1 VLDNIQDR
9 LEIAY
14 PVFLLLFNIHVI
26 HNKKGDRT
34 MSYLDKLI
42 VNEMT
47 EDIEE
52 SVFSDEMGEF
62 IDSLA
67 DLETDKD
74 IIDRCIG
81 GNEGE

>member
-1 VLDNIQDR
+1 
-9 LEIAY
+9 
-14 PVFLLLFNIHVI
+14 
-26 HNKKGDRT
+26 

-47 EDIEE
+47 KDIEDD
-52 SVFSDEMGEF
+52 VFVDEMGEF

-81 GNEGE
+81 GDDNE